1 MSFFRS
7 KGPSKLKSSLA
18 MSLADVDALSD
29 DAAAPAAPTEVAA
42 APTAPAST
50 VNTKK
55 KTPEKPALKPKA
67 KEKTGKKPD
76 PKQLKD
82 EKEVVEK
89 TEEKPTKPKSGLK
102 RPAAAAKPSPAKKP
116 AADIPKKKLNVCI
129 SLYKRDGV
137 WSCKLNGKEVIRVSC
152 LVKAFFKHMSNWWK
166 PVILELHALRCHCG
180 VKVGMVSLDI
190 VFWYLRW
197 SQLIK
202 YLLKRSHQ

>member
-7 KGPSKLKSSLA
+7 NGPSKLKSSLA

-55 KTPEKPALKPKA
+55 KTPEKPAVKPKA

-76 PKQLKD
+76 PKKLKD

-89 TEEKPTKPKSGLK
+89 TEEKPTKPRETHQAEVRPQATSGCRQAITGQK
-102 RPAAAAKPSPAKKP
+102 TGCGY
-116 AADIPKKKLNVCI
+116 PKEKV
-129 SLYKRDGV
+129 
-137 WSCKLNGKEVIRVSC
+137 EC
-152 LVKAFFKHMSNWWK
+152 LHFPLQEGWG
-166 PVILELHALRCHCG
+166 LELQAE
-180 VKVGMVSLDI
+180 
-190 VFWYLRW
+190 W
-197 SQLIK
+197 
-202 YLLKRSHQ
+202 KRSDQSILSC